1 MLDLKYPEVGGE
13 WRGRGGGGGGERR
26 EGEMGRGELLPQLH
40 LSPPTGSEINKQI
53 ILKSLE
59 EISKFSFHQANQ
71 IFSFIIQV
79 GRID

>member
-1 MLDLKYPEVGGE
+1 
-13 WRGRGGGGGGERR
+13 
-26 EGEMGRGELLPQLH
+26 MGRGELLPQLH

-79 GRID
+79 GRKD